1 MAYFVKTRQLQTAG
15 GSVVVPTGPTV
26 LRPTSPVNGA
36 IRFNTDTSR
45 FEIYYTSWRQMAILG
60 NVNIIKD
67 TFTGDG
73 STIAY
78 VLSAAPS
85 SEEGI
90 QVFIGNV
97 HQNASVAYTI
107 SSSTII
113 FATAPPIS
121 QTIEVYQGFD
131 STDAH

>member
-1 MAYFVKTRQLQTAG
+1 
-15 GSVVVPTGPTV
+15 
-26 LRPTSPVNGA
+26 
-36 IRFNTDTSR
+36 
-45 FEIYYTSWRQMAILG
+45 MAILG
-60 NVNIIKD
+60 NVNITKD

-73 STIAY
+73 STLAY
-78 VLSAAPS
+78 VLSTAPS
-85 SEEGI
+85 SEEGT

-97 HQNASVAYTI
+97 HQNPNVAYTI
-107 SSSTII
+107 SSSTIT

>member
-1 MAYFVKTRQLQTAG
+1 MAYFVKTRQLQSAG
-15 GSVVVPTGPTV
+15 GAVVVPTGPTA
-26 LRPTSPVNGA
+26 LRPTSPVNGS

-45 FEIYYTSWRQMAILG
+45 FEIYYTSWREMAILG
-60 NVNIIKD
+60 NVNITKD

-73 STIAY
+73 STVAY

-85 SEEGI
+85 SEEGT
-90 QVFIGNV
+90 QVFVGNV
-97 HQNASVAYTI
+97 HQNPGTAYTI
-107 SSSTII
+107 TSSTIT

-121 QTIEVYQGFD
+121 QTVEVYQGFD